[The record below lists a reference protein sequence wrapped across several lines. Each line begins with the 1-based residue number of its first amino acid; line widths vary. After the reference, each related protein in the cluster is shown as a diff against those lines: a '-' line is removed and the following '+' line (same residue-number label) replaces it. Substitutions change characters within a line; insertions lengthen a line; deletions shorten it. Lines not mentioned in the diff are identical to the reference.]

1 MKKQPV
7 PEAAAHPRGLWEIA
21 KRLYREL
28 SEHYASVLAA
38 AVSYNFF
45 FALFPAMA
53 AGVSMYG
60 LFADAGKVERQ
71 LDLAAGVLPG
81 DVLDLIRNQLNAL
94 ITASDATLG
103 LSFVGSLLIALYSS
117 TRGVQTLIDGLNV
130 IHEAE
135 EKRSFVKRLLVA
147 LAMTVG
153 AILFVMLTVATV
165 AILPAVLKFL
175 WLGDFAQSAIS
186 VLRWP
191 LLAGIVLFALA
202 VVYRFGP
209 CRENPHWRW
218 ISWGAALATS
228 LWLIASGGFSFYVA
242 RFGSYNET
250 YGSVG
255 AIMVML
261 IWFYI
266 TGYIVLLGAQ
276 LDAILEER
284 TERAKRGET
293 EDPPE
298 KQAKSEQPPTLP
310 PRRAQGRGR

>member
-1 MKKQPV
+1 MSQAV
-7 PEAAAHPRGLWEIA
+7 PDESAHPRGVWEIA
-21 KRLYREL
+21 KRLYRES

-60 LFADAGKVERQ
+60 LIADAGKVERQ
-71 LDLAAGVLPG
+71 LDLLAGLLPG
-81 DVLDLIRNQLNAL
+81 DVLDLIRDQLNSLISASNAAL
-94 ITASDATLG
+94 G
-103 LSFVGSLLIALYSS
+103 VSFLVSLLIALYSS
-117 TRGVQTLIDGLNV
+117 TRGVQTLMDGLNI
-130 IHEAE
+130 IHESKE
-135 EKRSFVKRLLVA
+135 DRGFIHRLLVA
-147 LAMTVG
+147 LMMTVG
-153 AILFVMLTVATV
+153 AILFVLLTVSVV
-165 AILPAVLKFL
+165 AVLPAVLKFL
-175 WLGDFAQSAIS
+175 WLGSFAESAIS
-186 VLRWP
+186 VVRWP
-191 LLAGIVLFALA
+191 ILAGIVLLALA

-218 ISWGAALATS
+218 ISWGAALATAV
-228 LWLIASGGFSFYVA
+228 WLVASGGFSFYVA

-255 AIMVML
+255 AIMVVL
-261 IWFYI
+261 IWLYI

-284 TERAKRGET
+284 TERAKQGET
-293 EDPPE
+293 EEPPE
-298 KQAKSEQPPTLP
+298 KQAKPQQREPLP